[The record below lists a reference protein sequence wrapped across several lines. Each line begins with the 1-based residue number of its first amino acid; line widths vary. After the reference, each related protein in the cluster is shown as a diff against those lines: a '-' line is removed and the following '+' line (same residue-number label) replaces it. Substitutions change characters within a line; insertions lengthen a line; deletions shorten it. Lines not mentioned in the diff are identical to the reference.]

1 MAVQAGVDYV
11 FASKVT
17 RTGGAG
23 ILSGVLVGTKKY
35 LFVVPYDSIGGAG
48 RKIETRKYTLAGGD
62 PRKTVPELLADEELT
77 LEGLEEFF
85 GGVVG
90 EIDGFALELADFDR
104 FKIEVG
110 GGLLGW
116 LKAGLYYK
124 TGGKRGWSG
133 LAVSG
138 KANRQALH
146 DFYKDQLHPDA
157 PNPYAA
163 GS

>member
-1 MAVQAGVDYV
+1 MSLQAETDYV
-11 FASKVT
+11 LAPKIN

-23 ILSGVLVGTKKY
+23 ILTGMLVGTKKY
-35 LFVVPYDSIGGAG
+35 LFIVPYDSIGGAG
-48 RKIETRKYTLAGGD
+48 RRVETRTYTLAGGD

-77 LEGLEEFF
+77 VEALEDLLC
-85 GGVVG
+85 GVV
-90 EIDGFALELADFDR
+90 EKIDGMAVEIAEFDR

-110 GGLLGW
+110 GGWLGW

-124 TGGKRGWSG
+124 TDGKRGWKG

-138 KANRQALH
+138 KANRQRVY
-146 DFYKDQLHPDA
+146 DFYKDLLHPDA
-157 PNPYAA
+157 PNPYAS